1 MAKEILIAD
10 LDKANQKEFQ
20 KIFKKNDYHLVF
32 SESGEDVLLRVKL
45 FKPDLIISATAL
57 SEKNGFQLCEA
68 IKGDPDFR
76 SIPFILLLKKP
87 DEISE
92 NDRKRIK
99 ADGILSKPLHESQV
113 LNLVE
118 RLLEGM
124 RPKGEGMS
132 GRKMELESFA
142 DMGAERFGSNESG
155 GKEEEEV
162 IDLLEVVEE
171 AESKISIDDFVIP
184 EKAEPFGEMTSLDS
198 WEKLGEEEKLAAE
211 EGIPLALE
219 GIGEEAKDLPYTL
232 KKEVIPEKE
241 PPPRKEAQEEELF
254 EKIELE
260 DILEKVGKIELP
272 SEMEEPPQEKPKAF
286 KEEPVPAQEA
296 KEKPFEFDEFEMAL
310 KKGVEA
316 ELPKEEFQKAETLEP
331 FSFEERKVDVLEEVV
346 PPETPFEEKVKSLEE
361 EEFPEELLEG
371 VVEEEGL
378 KGEGLEG
385 EELQEEELKEEEL
398 QEEALFEEE
407 LLEEGGLP
415 EEELLEEEKPLEE
428 EELEVIKA
436 PKEEGIE
443 LFEGLETSRLV
454 EEERKPIEKVREVR
468 TERAQAFEAPGIFE
482 TEFTPPLR
490 KMDQQVEEVISEKVQ
505 GMMEELITK
514 HVPEMTK
521 DIVHLTIER
530 IEKLVREIV
539 PDLAEKIIEEEI
551 KRLEKGERD

>member
-10 LDKANQKEFQ
+10 SDKANQKEFQ
-20 KIFKKNDYHLVF
+20 KIFRTNDYHLVF

-45 FKPDLIISATAL
+45 FKPDLIISGTAL
-57 SEKNGFQLCEA
+57 IEKNGFQLCEA

-155 GKEEEEV
+155 KMEEEEV

-241 PPPRKEAQEEELF
+241 PPPRKEAQEEEEELF

-316 ELPKEEFQKAETLEP
+316 ELLKEKFQKEETLEP

-378 KGEGLEG
+378 KGEELEG

-398 QEEALFEEE
+398 KEEALFEEE

-415 EEELLEEEKPLEE
+415 EEELLEEE
-428 EELEVIKA
+428 ELEVIKA

-443 LFEGLETSRLV
+443 LFEGLEASKLI